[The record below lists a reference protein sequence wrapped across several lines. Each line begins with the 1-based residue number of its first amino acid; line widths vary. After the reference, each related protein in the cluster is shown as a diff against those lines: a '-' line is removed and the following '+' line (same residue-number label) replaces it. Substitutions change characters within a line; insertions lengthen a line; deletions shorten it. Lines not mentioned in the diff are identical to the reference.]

1 MKRVMSDDVNPCLA
15 FHPKTAALSEKLLT
29 AIVANMLVIEMAP
42 APAGED
48 VVCALTLGK
57 VVGERETL
65 YGDVCVCCEVPS
77 TKPPSRRGTHS
88 ASAATGSRWPPTTA
102 RPRHG

>member
-42 APAGED
+42 TPADKD

-57 VVGERETL
+57 VVGE
-65 YGDVCVCCEVPS
+65 
-77 TKPPSRRGTHS
+77 
-88 ASAATGSRWPPTTA
+88 
-102 RPRHG
+102 

>member
-42 APAGED
+42 AAPADKD

-57 VVGERETL
+57 VVGE
-65 YGDVCVCCEVPS
+65 
-77 TKPPSRRGTHS
+77 
-88 ASAATGSRWPPTTA
+88 
-102 RPRHG
+102 

>member
-15 FHPKTAALSEKLLT
+15 FHPKTAALSEKQLT

-42 APAGED
+42 TTADEVIEMAPATPAGED

-57 VVGERETL
+57 VVGE
-65 YGDVCVCCEVPS
+65 
-77 TKPPSRRGTHS
+77 
-88 ASAATGSRWPPTTA
+88 
-102 RPRHG
+102 